1 MHPIIDCWNRP
12 VCSVI
17 THTAMIDVNDLR
29 RGSAFELDGELFKV
43 LEYSH
48 NKPGR
53 GNATIRVKIVNLRSG
68 AQFERTFQS
77 GARVQDIELELVPVQ
92 YLYHDGAFYNF
103 MNTDTFEQIA
113 LSEPMLG
120 DRVRFLRENM
130 DLQLVTYESEAID
143 IDLPPNVELKVT
155 DSPIAIAGDTAA
167 GGGTKIVTVETGL
180 KVTVPLFINL
190 NDTLRIDTR
199 TGEYITRV

>member
-1 MHPIIDCWNRP
+1 
-12 VCSVI
+12 
-17 THTAMIDVNDLR
+17 MIDVNDLR
-29 RGSAFELDGELFKV
+29 RGSAFELDGDLFKV

-77 GARVQDIELELVPVQ
+77 GARVQDVELELAPVQ
-92 YLYHDGAFYNF
+92 YLYHDGDFYNF
-103 MNTDTFEQIA
+103 MNTNTFEQIA
-113 LSEPMLG
+113 LSEQMLG
-120 DRVRFLRENM
+120 ERVSFLRENM
-130 DLQLVTYESEAID
+130 ELQLVSFENEPID

-155 DSPIAIAGDTAA
+155 DSPMAIAGDTAA
-167 GGGTKIVTVETGL
+167 GGGTKIVTMETGL
-180 KVTVPLFINL
+180 KVTAPLFINV

-199 TGEYITRV
+199 TGQYITRV